1 MVERSNRPTSADLLW
16 KRLEF
21 QVEQRRLHIIQPAI
35 EGPSAHV
42 SRVRSPVVPQP
53 LDAIGDVII
62 IRHDTTPVTEAA
74 QNLGGIEAEHRGAP
88 ERPRLPSA
96 VLRPE
101 TLRGILD
108 HNETVLFRDR
118 AQVIDFAGATVELN
132 WDDGLGALSHLGA
145 HRRRI
150 DEMVI
155 PTVGKDRRRTRMV
168 YGRPGR
174 DEGVRGHDDL
184 VPPADPRRQQCDQ
197 ETVGTVAD
205 TESMLDTEVP
215 REICL
220 ELVEFFL
227 QDKPAR

>member
-1 MVERSNRPTSADLLW
+1 M
-16 KRLEF
+16 
-21 QVEQRRLHIIQPAI
+21 I
-35 EGPSAHV
+35 
-42 SRVRSPVVPQP
+42 
-53 LDAIGDVII
+53 
-62 IRHDTTPVTEAA
+62 
-74 QNLGGIEAEHRGAP
+74 
-88 ERPRLPSA
+88 
-96 VLRPE
+96 
-101 TLRGILD
+101 
-108 HNETVLFRDR
+108 
-118 AQVIDFAGATVELN
+118 
-132 WDDGLGALSHLGA
+132 
-145 HRRRI
+145 
-150 DEMVI
+150 I

-227 QDKPAR
+227 QDKPARREHSVDRAHDLLALSREERRVVEEWNRPDLGSVHEHQPS